1 MQSAEEF
8 AASILGCE
16 VYRQPTWADGTPGES
31 WCRTHRHKPNSWP
44 CPEQSALT
52 DLIRERDAEVR
63 ADERA
68 KVLAGF
74 TEEWSLV
81 DAKGFHYFKVGD
93 PPPEDGLRPVRR
105 HVSPW
110 EPTP

>member
-1 MQSAEEF
+1 MQTPEEF
-8 AASILGCE
+8 A
-16 VYRQPTWADGTPGES
+16 R
-31 WCRTHRHKPNSWP
+31 
-44 CPEQSALT
+44 SALDDGRVSIWEHQADEIAALA
-52 DLIRERDAEVR
+52 DLIRERDAAVR

-74 TEEWSLV
+74 TEERSLV
-81 DAKGFHYFKVGD
+81 DAKGVHYFKVGD
-93 PPPEDGLRPVRR
+93 PPPDDGLRPVRR